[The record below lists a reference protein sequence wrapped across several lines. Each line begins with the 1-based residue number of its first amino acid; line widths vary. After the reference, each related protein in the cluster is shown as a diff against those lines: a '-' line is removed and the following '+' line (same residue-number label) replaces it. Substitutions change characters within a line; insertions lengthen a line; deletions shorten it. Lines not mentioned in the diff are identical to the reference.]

1 MATMKVA
8 VKGKNLD
15 ITPALRA
22 YAEKKIRKFEKFFA
36 YGNEDHQSV
45 AVMMMRTEREVHIA
59 ELTIE
64 YRGLFLRGE
73 GRTVDMYNSIDEAV
87 DRIERQWN
95 KFKTKIQKRFQG
107 PKISELASPAN
118 GGLSAGGAVN
128 RNRDFRIVKIKRF
141 AYKPMDVEEAIMQ
154 MELLGHDFFVFANAE
169 DDQINVVYKRSDG
182 NYGLIEP
189 EF

>member
-1 MATMKVA
+1 MAAMKIV
-8 VKGKNLD
+8 VKGKNLE

-22 YAEKKIRKFEKFFA
+22 YAEKKIGKFEKFLDDA
-36 YGNEDHQSV
+36 SADHESV
-45 AVMMMRTEREVHIA
+45 ATMMMRTEREMHIA

-64 YRGLFLRGE
+64 YRGLVLRGE

-107 PKISELASPAN
+107 PKLSEVAPPADD
-118 GGLSAGGAVN
+118 GLGAGAGD
-128 RNRDFRIVKIKRF
+128 RDFKIVKVKRF
-141 AYKPMDVEEAIMQ
+141 PYKPMAIEEAIMQ
-154 MELLGHDFFVFANAE
+154 MELLGHDFFVFANAD